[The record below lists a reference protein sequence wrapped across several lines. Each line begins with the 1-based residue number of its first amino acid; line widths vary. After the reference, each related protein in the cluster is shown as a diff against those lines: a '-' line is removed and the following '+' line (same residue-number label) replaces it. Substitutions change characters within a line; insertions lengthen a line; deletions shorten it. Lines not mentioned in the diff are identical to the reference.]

1 MSRYLIR
8 LFISILFVGLAVSCG
23 GCDRRVEDVLS
34 LSENNRYELEQV
46 LEHYRDSTLKLEAAR
61 FLISNMVG
69 FSVPDTA
76 SLAQYQPFYRIC
88 DSLKQQYGNISDKS
102 WARKVDSLWKVYP
115 KKTIRQIEYVPL
127 LKTVTAKQLIAEI
140 DLAFRAWKENALTRD
155 CPFELFCEYIL
166 PFCRSNNFVLDD
178 SRLRFNRQ
186 YGGRFYTDN
195 RKSISVETDSLL
207 YLYKNIFFSTFL
219 GSHIPTL
226 NTEALVQIGAGQ
238 CPERGTFNTLLLSA
252 LGMPVTMDFVPI
264 WGNRDESHS
273 WNVLVTADSC
283 YAFDPFW
290 TKDNWKYNRLYSNT
304 GMREFDGRLEFRVPK
319 VYRKMYTTNMETT
332 LLGKDIPVEDIP
344 PLFRHFKKKDVSS
357 EYFEAIDVTVNLNK
371 DQPKEA
377 RFAYLCVYSS
387 KGWIPV
393 QFGEIVD
400 GKALFRD
407 MGKNIT
413 YLPAYYKS
421 GSVLAA
427 GIPFLLTKEGEVQ
440 LLKPGESTEDKLVIR
455 NVAPE
460 YMENLGNLWNMRRI
474 VIAGLNGSREDTL
487 RRTWSILPEKNIIYR
502 SDSGVPQRFIRLH
515 LFSDT
520 LALRDLTFY
529 TQNEK
534 IQGAK
539 IMPASQL
546 KDIDG
551 TPELIFDEF
560 VSTGYRGT
568 TKKRIVDIDLGR
580 EYLLTS
586 IAIAPYLFS
595 QIFENSRYELMYWEN
610 GWKSFEIQEGGKPD
624 LIFRNVPQN
633 VLLRLKQSTKV
644 DRLIKERI
652 FLYKDGE
659 VIWM

>member
-1 MSRYLIR
+1 M
-8 LFISILFVGLAVSCG
+8 
-23 GCDRRVEDVLS
+23 
-34 LSENNRYELEQV
+34 
-46 LEHYRDSTLKLEAAR
+46 
-61 FLISNMVG
+61 
-69 FSVPDTA
+69 
-76 SLAQYQPFYRIC
+76 
-88 DSLKQQYGNISDKS
+88 
-102 WARKVDSLWKVYP
+102 
-115 KKTIRQIEYVPL
+115 
-127 LKTVTAKQLIAEI
+127 
-140 DLAFRAWKENALTRD
+140 
-155 CPFELFCEYIL
+155 
-166 PFCRSNNFVLDD
+166 
-178 SRLRFNRQ
+178 
-186 YGGRFYTDN
+186 
-195 RKSISVETDSLL
+195 
-207 YLYKNIFFSTFL
+207 
-219 GSHIPTL
+219 
-226 NTEALVQIGAGQ
+226 
-238 CPERGTFNTLLLSA
+238 
-252 LGMPVTMDFVPI
+252 
-264 WGNRDESHS
+264 
-273 WNVLVTADSC
+273 
-283 YAFDPFW
+283 
-290 TKDNWKYNRLYSNT
+290 
-304 GMREFDGRLEFRVPK
+304 
-319 VYRKMYTTNMETT
+319 
-332 LLGKDIPVEDIP
+332 
-344 PLFRHFKKKDVSS
+344 
-357 EYFEAIDVTVNLNK
+357 TVNLNK

-586 IAIAPYLFS
+586 IAIAPTC
-595 QIFENSRYELMYWEN
+595 
-610 GWKSFEIQEGGKPD
+610 
-624 LIFRNVPQN
+624 FR
-633 VLLRLKQSTKV
+633 RFLKTADMS
-644 DRLIKERI
+644 
-652 FLYKDGE
+652 
-659 VIWM
+659 